1 MPTKGRPAIA
11 VLDAARPLS
20 KRRSAGPLYFQLK
33 RLLLELIDNEELK
46 PGERIPS
53 ERELSRQFGISR
65 MTVRQALAELVH
77 ESVLLRR
84 QGRGTFV
91 ADRKIVQGLMELSS
105 FSEDMRRRGMVP
117 GARLLEVQLQEASRK
132 VERALALGA
141 DRRVLVVRRLRLADG
156 EPMALEVTHLP
167 YTLVGSLP
175 RERLE
180 GSLYEYLEKD
190 LGIELASAH
199 QTLEPV
205 VAAEEEARL
214 LGVPPGSPLLLMERT
229 TLSRSGAP
237 VEFVRSVYRGDR
249 YKFFVELKRSA
260 LKCPVS

>member
-1 MPTKGRPAIA
+1 MPKGRSARA
-11 VLDAARPLS
+11 VLEVARPLS
-20 KRRSAGPLYFQLK
+20 RRRSAGPLYFQLK
-33 RLLLELIDNEELK
+33 RFLLELIDNEELK

-53 ERELSRQFGISR
+53 ERELSQRFGISR

-77 ESVLLRR
+77 ESVLLRH

-91 ADRKIVQGLMELSS
+91 ADRKIEQGLIELTS
-105 FSEDMRRRGMVP
+105 FSEDMRRRGLVP
-117 GARLLEVQLQEASRK
+117 GARLLDVQVQEASRK
-132 VERALALGA
+132 VERALALGM

-167 YTLVGSLP
+167 YGLLHTAP

-180 GSLYEYLEKD
+180 GSLYEYLEQE
-190 LGIELASAH
+190 LGIELASAR

-205 VAAEEEARL
+205 VAAEEEAKV

-229 TLSRSGAP
+229 TLSRSGEP
-237 VEFVRSVYRGDR
+237 VEFVRSLYRGDR
-249 YKFFVELKRSA
+249 YKFYVELKRPA
-260 LKCPVS
+260 RRHPAD